1 MPVVRTDGRSG
12 GRSVG
17 RCTVTWLSHFLG
29 WVDYFIF
36 LPMVLRWRASRARAP
51 LKIAIHR
58 APRFLFLSPSFP
70 ATQRGLCGRESCRAA
85 RVIYKLPRDLPSVH
99 VEKSV
104 KSDSLKWRIQGRGP
118 GTRVPP
124 SPPLPP
130 SLKVWIRH
138 CVIWHVQGQDSNFNL

>member
-1 MPVVRTDGRSG
+1 
-12 GRSVG
+12 
-17 RCTVTWLSHFLG
+17 
-29 WVDYFIF
+29 
-36 LPMVLRWRASRARAP
+36 MVLRWRASRARAP

-124 SPPLPP
+124 SPPSPLLSRSESGTALFDMYRAKIATLIYKLFNRITP
-130 SLKVWIRH
+130 SCLEHVIVGRGERTSTT
-138 CVIWHVQGQDSNFNL
+138 CVITIA